1 MHHPFYDV
9 FKFTDIAGPRV
20 TEKHIHSPIRNPQGA
35 ASEGGDEV
43 IEEMVDQKRDV
54 RTAFAQGRHV
64 ESEDVQAIV
73 EILAEGV
80 LTDGVFKI
88 AVRGGEHPHVDE
100 AGVFASHAGHFAVLE
115 QTEQAD
121 LRFKGHLPDFIKKN
135 GPVVRQLKFAGLPK
149 AARARKRAFIIAEK
163 LALHEVARQCPA
175 VHHDERRVGPPAPVV
190 DRLREKLLARAAFP
204 EDEGGH
210 IALGR
215 HAGHAYDL
223 LRGGRVAD
231 NVIESIDGLGPGD
244 AHGGFLD
251 PFGLAQGQHPA
262 FPRFQAGERKHT
274 VERTALELEERF
286 LIAELAAFREDR
298 PDDVAGKDDVLNIA
312 VHSVRRQVE
321 HGLRLVVQRPYRA
334 VAFQHDHPFIQH
346 FNDGLLFLKEQPQA
360 ELFRDGVGR
369 RFHHPPGMVMVQGAR
384 ERHIE
389 HADDGV
395 PAVPDGG
402 RRAEPAV
409 ERAAV
414 MFRSQRLH
422 RRMFH
427 EARPDGIG
435 PRGAFRREVARCE
448 VRDGI
453 TAGIVPERVQDD
465 PLRIGQGNE
474 TARSADG
481 VIQLFHD
488 AFGHR
493 HKILVLIEQLF
504 QRGGAEG
511 HFGGVVRPDPLKAA
525 ALP

>member
-1 MHHPFYDV
+1 M
-9 FKFTDIAGPRV
+9 V
-20 TEKHIHSPIRNPQGA
+20 TSLWA
-35 ASEGGDEV
+35 A
-43 IEEMVDQKRDV
+43 MRAM
-54 RTAFAQGRHV
+54 RTT
-64 ESEDVQAIV
+64 S
-73 EILAEGV
+73 
-80 LTDGVFKI
+80 
-88 AVRGGEHPHVDE
+88 
-100 AGVFASHAGHFAVLE
+100 
-115 QTEQAD
+115 
-121 LRFKGHLPDFIKKN
+121 
-135 GPVVRQLKFAGLPK
+135 
-149 AARARKRAFIIAEK
+149 
-163 LALHEVARQCPA
+163 
-175 VHHDERRVGPPAPVV
+175 
-190 DRLREKLLARAAFP
+190 
-204 EDEGGH
+204 
-210 IALGR
+210 
-215 HAGHAYDL
+215 

-262 FPRFQAGERKHT
+262 FPRFQAGERKHA

-369 RFHHPPGMVMVQGAR
+369 RFHHTPGMVMVQGAR

-389 HADDGV
+389 YADDGV

-435 PRGAFRREVARCE
+435 PRGAFRREVAGARCGIGVAPVLSQSACRTIPCASDREMKLRE
-448 VRDGI
+448 VLMGLYSFSMMLLA
-453 TAGIVPERVQDD
+453 TA
-465 PLRIGQGNE
+465 
-474 TARSADG
+474 TRSA
-481 VIQLFHD
+481 FRSSS
-488 AFGHR
+488 FSS
-493 HKILVLIEQLF
+493 
-504 QRGGAEG
+504 
-511 HFGGVVRPDPLKAA
+511 AA
-525 ALP
+525 GLRDTLEALSGLTP